1 MANFE
6 EYKLFTESTQYL
18 SDRRQ
23 AATSTHLMVNTAIF
37 TVLAFLMKDTGFRG
51 WPLVGITFPLF
62 VAGVLA
68 CGIWYKMIIQYKT
81 LINWRYEQLME
92 MERAAADSYQMY
104 VKEYEEFFVSQRGRE
119 LFGFSR
125 LEIWLPRLFL
135 GLYVIYM
142 SGLILAIAYPWLKE
156 IL

>member
-18 SDRRQ
+18 SERRQ
-23 AATSTHLMVNTAIF
+23 AATSTHLVVNTAIF
-37 TVLAFLMKDTGFRG
+37 TVLAFLIKDTGFRG
-51 WPLVGITFPLF
+51 WSLVGVTVPLF

-68 CGIWYKMIIQYKT
+68 CGIWYKMISQYKA
-81 LINWRYEQLME
+81 LINWRYDQLMA

-104 VKEYEEFFVSQRGRE
+104 VKEDGQFFDSQRGRE
-119 LFGFSR
+119 WFGFSR

-135 GLYVIYM
+135 GLYVIYLA
-142 SGLILAIAYPWLKE
+142 GLILATAFEWLD
-156 IL
+156 